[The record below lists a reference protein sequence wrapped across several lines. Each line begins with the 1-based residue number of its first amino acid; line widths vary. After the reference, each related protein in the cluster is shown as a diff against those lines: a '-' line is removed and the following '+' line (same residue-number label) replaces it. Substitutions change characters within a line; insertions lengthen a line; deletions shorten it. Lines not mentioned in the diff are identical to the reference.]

1 MKKLL
6 VLLLVPAALFC
17 NGKPKIQFDRPTH
30 DFGVQEQNIEVKHVF
45 TFKNLGDGTLLIDKI
60 SAG

>member
-6 VLLLVPAALFC
+6 LLLLLPAALFC
-17 NGKPKIQFDRPTH
+17 NGKPKIQFDQLTH
-30 DFGVQEQNIEVKHVF
+30 DFGKQEQNIEVKHVF
-45 TFKNLGDGTLLIDKI
+45 TFKNIGDGTLLIDKI